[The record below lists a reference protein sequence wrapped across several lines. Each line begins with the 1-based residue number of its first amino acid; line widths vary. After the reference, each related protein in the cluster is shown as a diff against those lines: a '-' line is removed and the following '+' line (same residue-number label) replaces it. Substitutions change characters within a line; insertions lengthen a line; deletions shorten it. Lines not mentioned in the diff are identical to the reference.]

1 MLRNQ
6 EIAIGRD
13 RLFRVLR
20 RRGLLVRKKKRYVRT
35 TQSAHRFKVYKNL
48 IWQEKAERAER
59 VYVADITYIDTI
71 EGYCYLSLI
80 TDQYSRKIVGH
91 ALSKSLSIEGS
102 VEALEMALRGTKN
115 PKGLIHHSDR
125 GIQYCSKGY
134 TDLLKKRG
142 VRISMTEENH
152 VYENALAERVNG
164 ILKEELLLGEKLI
177 SYNVAKELVA
187 ESVKIYNEERLH
199 MSLEYLTPAQKHA
212 A

>member
-6 EIAIGRD
+6 EVAIGRD

-20 RRGLLVRKKKRYVRT
+20 MRGLLVRRKKRYVRT

-48 IWQEKAERAER
+48 IWDKKAERTER
-59 VYVADITYIDTI
+59 VYVADITYIDTM

-80 TDQYSRKIVGH
+80 TDQYSRKIVGY
-91 ALSKSLSIEGS
+91 AISKSLSIEGS
-102 VEALEMALRGTKN
+102 VEALQMALGRTKN

-134 TDLLKKRG
+134 TDVLKKKG
-142 VRISMTEENH
+142 VEISMTEENH

-164 ILKEELLLGEKLI
+164 ILKEELQLGERLI
-177 SYNVAKELVA
+177 SHKVGKKLVA
-187 ESVKIYNEERLH
+187 EAVKIYNEERLH
-199 MSLEYLTPAQKHA
+199 MSLDYVTPAQKHA